1 MIPKDLLDLV
11 LSFHR
16 PIVEQMF
23 AGNPQYTLYW
33 AYDKKRLKE
42 MLGMTH
48 GKYKLIRSR
57 LGQFLR
63 RVPETRFFCH
73 TMERGVNFPQGPYF
87 EQCAYVNVM
96 SPVTLSSTLD
106 TGGYKPG
113 GPVAH
118 KPTSLT

>member
-1 MIPKDLLDLV
+1 MLRLPNELIDLI

-16 PIVEQMF
+16 PICEQMF
-23 AGNPQYTLYW
+23 AGNPNYTLYW
-33 AYDKKRLKE
+33 AYDKLRLKE

-57 LGQFLR
+57 LGEFLR

-73 TMERGVNFPQGPYF
+73 TMEQGVRWVDPSRGPFFSQRS
-87 EQCAYVNVM
+87 YVNVM

-106 TGGYKPG
+106 MGGFKG
-113 GPVAH
+113 GTCSP
-118 KPTSLT
+118 

>member
-1 MIPKDLLDLV
+1 MVPKDLLDLI
-11 LSFHR
+11 LSYHR

-23 AGNPQYTLYW
+23 AGNPKYTLYW
-33 AYDKKRLKE
+33 AYDKSRLKE

-57 LGQFLR
+57 LGRFLR

-73 TMERGVNFPQGPYF
+73 TMDRGASVCPGQGPYF

-96 SPVTLSSTLD
+96 SPITLSSTLD
-106 TGGYKPG
+106 MDGYKRGTCSP
-113 GPVAH
+113 
-118 KPTSLT
+118 

>member
-1 MIPKDLLDLV
+1 MIPKDLLNIV

-73 TMERGVNFPQGPYF
+73 TMERGINFPQTLNYPQAPYF
-87 EQCAYVNVM
+87 AQRAYVNVM
-96 SPVTLSSTLD
+96 SPVTISSPLD
-106 TGGYKPG
+106 MATSSGGD
-113 GPVAH
+113 
-118 KPTSLT
+118 L